1 MNASPA
7 LSENSKVSETA
18 ASKIDGAPAPVEVE
32 LPASVVYGTTATVGV
47 EALTPGPGVTTDQN
61 VVVVVLA
68 QIKKSSLLWGAGRFV
83 FSRFA
88 LANIPGLKFSKMLGC
103 GYDGGFGLRPSL
115 TRQGLFLVFNT
126 AEQAGEFLDRSP
138 IIKQYQYRCKEFL
151 TVVLNP
157 YSVKGTWSGMSLA
170 TTQKAPAAD
179 HAIATLTR
187 ASIRPRRMFSF
198 WRLAPATHD
207 ALFAAN
213 GCLLAIGVGEAPF
226 VRQATISLWENTA
239 AMNNYAQHGA
249 HLTAIKAAYKE
260 DYFSESM
267 FVRFVVQDI
276 KGVYK
281 GKTFG

>member
-1 MNASPA
+1 MNASP
-7 LSENSKVSETA
+7 LIPENGKISGISSSKIVGTPASDAVAATASVGVAVTVTVGAA
-18 ASKIDGAPAPVEVE
+18 ASEPSA
-32 LPASVVYGTTATVGV
+32 
-47 EALTPGPGVTTDQN
+47 GVTTNQN
-61 VVVVVLA
+61 VVVVLLA
-68 QIKKSSLLWGAGRFV
+68 QIKNTSLLWGAARFV
-83 FSRFA
+83 VSRFA
-88 LANIPGLKFSKMLGC
+88 LSNIPGLQFSKMLGC

-115 TRQGLFLVFNT
+115 SRQGLFLVFDQVQ
-126 AEQAGEFLDRSP
+126 QAHEFLDNSP
-138 IIKQYQYRCKEFL
+138 IVKQYQQHCKELL
-151 TVVLNP
+151 TIVLNP
-157 YSVKGTWSGMSLA
+157 YSVKGSWSGMRLNP
-170 TTQKAPAAD
+170 TQSAPAAD

-207 ALFAAN
+207 ALFAAS

-239 AMNNYAQHGA
+239 AMNQYAQQGA
-249 HLTAIKAAYKE
+249 HLAAIKAAYQE

-267 FVRFVVQDI
+267 FVRFVAQDI